1 MSGGMI
7 AYLIIGIILCIVAL
21 VVLERNDLLNSWWD
35 VICVLFGVTL
45 LWLPL
50 IIMIVGEKARDKLQ
64 EDL

>member
-35 VICVLFGVTL
+35 VICAVVGVTL

-50 IIMIVGEKARDKLQ
+50 IIMIGGEKARDKLQ
-64 EDL
+64 EER